1 MSDGTMERIVVA
13 APTATAEKLQ
23 GILSAANL
31 KPDAVYAA
39 GAEALAAVRREGAV
53 MLTTW
58 RLSDMTGSELAE
70 RLGDAYDVLMIVP
83 PDYQE
88 TPGDSAL
95 ALRNPVSPDALLQS
109 VRTMRYCHGRMNELR
124 FKTHKLERALEDR
137 KLIDRAKERG
147 ERIAI
152 ASDFDCDGIF
162 SAYILW
168 KGFGRLGMDSR
179 IYTPDRVKEGYGL
192 NERIV
197 REACADGRSLL
208 VTCDNGIAAKDEVK
222 LARQMGMT
230 VLVTDHHEVQGELP
244 EADAVIC
251 FGGDGTILHMAKAA
265 TRCGKPVLGVNIG
278 TMGFMA
284 ELESTELDQLPRLT
298 TGDFTLDSRMMLDV
312 SVQRGRDILFHDI
325 CLNDAVVTKGAVA
338 RIIQLAVKCDG
349 VECLEFGGDGLIIAT
364 PTGSTAYSL
373 SAGGPIVEPEAANIL
388 ITPICA
394 HDVGSRCVVASDQ
407 RVVTVSLGKNAR
419 RNAFLSV
426 DGGKALRLEAG
437 DVATV
442 RKSQLVTKLIRL
454 KSRSFYDV
462 LNMKFK

>member
-1 MSDGTMERIVVA
+1 MKLLKKVVMTPNPYRDKSFSTVRSAME
-13 APTATAEKLQ
+13 
-23 GILSAANL
+23 ILRSAG
-31 KPDAVYAA
+31 V
-39 GAEALAAVRREGAV
+39 
-53 MLTTW
+53 
-58 RLSDMTGSELAE
+58 
-70 RLGDAYDVLMIVP
+70 
-83 PDYQE
+83 
-88 TPGDSAL
+88 
-95 ALRNPVSPDALLQS
+95 
-109 VRTMRYCHGRMNELR
+109 
-124 FKTHKLERALEDR
+124 
-137 KLIDRAKERG
+137 
-147 ERIAI
+147 
-152 ASDFDCDGIF
+152 
-162 SAYILW
+162 
-168 KGFGRLGMDSR
+168 
-179 IYTPDRVKEGYGL
+179 
-192 NERIV
+192 
-197 REACADGRSLL
+197 
-208 VTCDNGIAAKDEVK
+208 EVK
-222 LARQMGMT
+222 LC
-230 VLVTDHHEVQGELP
+230 LPFEVDRSYSMPKDLRFSRLDRELP

-349 VECLEFGGDGLIIAT
+349 VECLEYGGDGLIIAT

-442 RKSQLVTKLIRL
+442 RKSRLVTKLIRL